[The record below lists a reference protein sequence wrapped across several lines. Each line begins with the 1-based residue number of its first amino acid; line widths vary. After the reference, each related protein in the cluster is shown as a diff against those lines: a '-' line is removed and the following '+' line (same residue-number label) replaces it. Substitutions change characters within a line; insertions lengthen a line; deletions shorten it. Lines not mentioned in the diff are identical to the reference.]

1 VSFNKEHNTMQL
13 RFGLT
18 LALSAFGLMGCSS
31 MGINNGSLDYKNTA
45 SLEPLKY
52 PEGSMVRPATPLYPA
67 PKVDPLALEHA
78 PKLENKKGNRF
89 AIPRPNQVQ
98 ENSLINSQDDN
109 TNVSRPQLVR
119 DGNQNPLLKIDGNS
133 ATIWQYTLATLS
145 SLNHTIVGQSKNRY
159 EVTIKVD
166 QKVYVLR
173 LTSVGSSNNL
183 AVFNADNSF
192 ADQEIAA
199 ELLTQIYQ
207 NWPA

>member
-1 VSFNKEHNTMQL
+1 MQL

-98 ENSLINSQDDN
+98 ENSLINSQADSS
-109 TNVSRPQLVR
+109 NVSRPQLVR

-159 EVTIKVD
+159 EVAIKVD

>member
-1 VSFNKEHNTMQL
+1 MQL

-98 ENSLINSQDDN
+98 ENSLINNQADSS
-109 TNVSRPQLVR
+109 NVSHPQLVR

-133 ATIWQYTLATLS
+133 ATIWQYALATLS
-145 SLNHTIVGQSKNRY
+145 SLNHKVIGQSKNAN
-159 EVTIKVD
+159 EATVKIDNST
-166 QKVYVLR
+166 YVLK
-173 LTSVGSSNNL
+173 LNSVGSSNTL

-192 ADQEIAA
+192 ADKEKAA